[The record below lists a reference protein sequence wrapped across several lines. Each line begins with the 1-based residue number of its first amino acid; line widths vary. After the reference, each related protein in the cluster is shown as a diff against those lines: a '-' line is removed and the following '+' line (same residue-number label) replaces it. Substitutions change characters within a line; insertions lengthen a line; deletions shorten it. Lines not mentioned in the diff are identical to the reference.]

1 MAKYFRCKTDKPALS
16 YRCGE
21 PIVFTVTAHDH
32 CMEMGFQYVEW
43 KVSGDDGQQK
53 SGRGSC
59 APGRPLVIET
69 VLTRPGFVHLECT
82 AYMRQGNAMEPDFD
96 KLDAGA
102 GAEIEK
108 IQYCDTIPADYDAFW
123 ADAVRK
129 IQEFPLTVVSRER
142 LTEGVHPE
150 FDCWAIELAMPF
162 GCPVTGLLAV
172 PKADGVYPTVVKFHG
187 YGISTSTV
195 WDHMS
200 FEPGRIEL
208 DINAHGLPVNIP
220 TFEAYARFAELKNYG
235 FDEAENADPKG
246 CYWYGM
252 ILRDLMAM
260 RFAKTVE
267 KWDAKHLTAYG
278 GSQGAFQAT
287 NVAAHDPDVTLLEI
301 RIPWF
306 ANLNGENCGYM
317 AGWRP
322 KFAEGLRYFDTA
334 AAASR
339 VTCPVKITAYLGD
352 YVCPPST
359 QMALYANFHCAK
371 AMDMIQSGTHSYRPP
386 EIESYAFRDAPDYPN
401 GVVRPGRYRHYKG
414 GEYRVLSVGTDS
426 ETGQPAAVYQAADGS
441 GKLWVRPAAMFSEP
455 VETADGIALRFA
467 YLGE

>member
-1 MAKYFRCKTDKPALS
+1 MSKYFRCKTNRPALS

-21 PIVFTVTAHDH
+21 PIRFTVTARDH
-32 CMEMGFQYVEW
+32 CMEQGFQYVLW
-43 KVSGDDGQQK
+43 TVTGDDGQHK
-53 SGRGSC
+53 SGRGYC

-69 VLTRPGFVHLECT
+69 TLNRPGFVRLECT
-82 AYMRQGNAMEPDFD
+82 AYALRGNEPEQNFD

-108 IQYCDTIPADYDAFW
+108 IRYCDEIPADFDAFW

-129 IQEFPLTVVSRER
+129 IQDFPLTVRRMDV
-142 LTEGVHPE
+142 LTADVHPE

-162 GCPVTGLLAV
+162 GNPVTGLLAV
-172 PKADGVYPTVVKFHG
+172 PKAPGKYPMTVQFHG
-187 YGISTSTV
+187 YGISTSLV
-195 WDHMS
+195 KEHLS
-200 FEPGRIEL
+200 FTPGRIRL
-208 DINAHGLPVNIP
+208 DINAHGLPENIP
-220 TFEAYARFAELKNYG
+220 TFEAYARFAYLGNYG
-235 FDEAENADPKG
+235 FDETENAKPETT
-246 CYWYGM
+246 YWYGM

-267 KWDAKHLTAYG
+267 KWDGKHLTAYG

-287 NVAAHDPDVTLLEI
+287 NVAAHDPDVTLLDI
-301 RIPWF
+301 FIPWF
-306 ANLNGENCGYM
+306 ANLNGEHFGYM

-322 KFAEGLRYFDTA
+322 KYAEGLRYFDTA

-339 VTCPVKITAYLGD
+339 VQCPVKITGYLGD

-359 QMALYANFHCAK
+359 LMAMYHNFRCVK
-371 AMDMIQSGTHSYRPP
+371 AMDLIQAGTHGYRPA
-386 EIESYAFRDAPDYPN
+386 EIESYAFRDAPDYPD

-414 GEYRVLSVGTDS
+414 GEYRVQSVATDS
-426 ETGQPAAVYQAADGS
+426 ETGQPMAVYQATDGS
-441 GKLWVRPAAMFSEP
+441 GKLWVRPAAMFSET
-455 VETADGIALRFA
+455 VETPDGISLRFA